1 MVLHCCLLYLATQH
15 QSLRLK
21 DEQFRQEGIV
31 YVKLRCWALLNGSE
45 IMNKSWNRM
54 FINVVSFV
62 PTSLFF
68 RFLRLFLG
76 VVDIRWVY
84 RQSSKESRKMDF
96 KILGRLFGPLVWNVY
111 NEFFSALQP
120 PTTRGKLVR
129 LDTSKILRITYTT
142 I

>member
-1 MVLHCCLLYLATQH
+1 
-15 QSLRLK
+15 
-21 DEQFRQEGIV
+21 
-31 YVKLRCWALLNGSE
+31 
-45 IMNKSWNRM
+45 
-54 FINVVSFV
+54 
-62 PTSLFF
+62 
-68 RFLRLFLG
+68 
-76 VVDIRWVY
+76 
-84 RQSSKESRKMDF
+84 MDF